1 MQGSPNQ
8 SNGGEKGSHIASG
21 SGNQC
26 WFGPLVGTQAALSQE
41 KCECFVT
48 PQAWEVHQDQCLWE
62 GILSRTQDQW
72 RDLSR
77 IPSSRSE
84 GPIILWNSSQKKAGW
99 GISQSSLVKKRDPP
113 YLQWRGGTTSS
124 TCGMALGW
132 KSAPKLLGLVAW
144 GNQTSGLVGTCA
156 KALPSKSW
164 LCWNIIEPSRA
175 GIIFIYLL
183 KSSPTWGGDKG
194 VPVTQA

>member
-1 MQGSPNQ
+1 MG
-8 SNGGEKGSHIASG
+8 
-21 SGNQC
+21 
-26 WFGPLVGTQAALSQE
+26 
-41 KCECFVT
+41 
-48 PQAWEVHQDQCLWE
+48 
-62 GILSRTQDQW
+62 
-72 RDLSR
+72 
-77 IPSSRSE
+77 
-84 GPIILWNSSQKKAGW
+84 
-99 GISQSSLVKKRDPP
+99 SSLIKNNDPP
-113 YLQWRGGTTSS
+113 YLQWREGTISS

-164 LCWNIIEPSRA
+164 LCWNIIESSRS

-194 VPVTQA
+194 VPVTQAELRNWKERKYSSPFLQAMRTTPNTSLFKQYWLKPDTPVQPSSTGEGKATQNNNI